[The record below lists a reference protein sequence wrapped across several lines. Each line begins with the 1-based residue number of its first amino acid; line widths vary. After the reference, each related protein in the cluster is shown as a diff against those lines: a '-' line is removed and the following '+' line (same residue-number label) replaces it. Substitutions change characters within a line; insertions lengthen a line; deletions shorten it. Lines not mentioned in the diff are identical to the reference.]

1 MEQYDSVDA
10 GSRPSQRLLQVVTIP
25 ESDPRAGLRGAL
37 GCFAR
42 TQLQPGWVLDR
53 YDAWIGPLSEWVSY
67 RSTIPEGDA
76 AADSIFPESYGV
88 RLTSKGVGGTEL
100 IACAKGR
107 HCFAHRINDKR
118 HDPLG
123 HPGSHALDKEPNCQF
138 AEVVDHKGKL
148 HLFVVCT
155 KTIAPGEELLL
166 DYGSPYWE
174 AHRDVIADL
183 LHGVANVFN
192 QMSNQFTTKPLT
204 KVPKSKL

>member
-1 MEQYDSVDA
+1 MFYVVLLFFYFTFRFFSYALLHILYFVFLFFFFFQAEDGIRDA
-10 GSRPSQRLLQVVTIP
+10 QESR
-25 ESDPRAGLRGAL
+25 GL
-37 GCFAR
+37 
-42 TQLQPGWVLDR
+42 
-53 YDAWIGPLSEWVSY
+53 
-67 RSTIPEGDA
+67 GDV
-76 AADSIFPESYGV
+76 YK
-88 RLTSKGVGGTEL
+88 RQGGTDL